1 MNYSKNIVNDLR
13 FSNQSQWY
21 SKIKRMTSHSI
32 EEETVIEEFQGLSD
46 QIQAE
51 KIADQFEQI
60 SNLYSPLNM
69 KDINISSLKD
79 DRPPPE
85 VNPYLVYLK
94 IMSLTKKTATAIGD
108 IPMKVIRLSAE
119 QLSFSLSYIYTQ
131 AILYGEYPNLY
142 KLEIVT
148 PAAKVYLPRTAK
160 DLRKISG
167 TPNFSKIF
175 EKIIAEVMLEDMSP
189 TRDPAQYG
197 NSKGVGTQHYL
208 IKMVDRILTVLD
220 TNNQHEK
227 NAVIVQLV
235 DWAQAF
241 DRQCPLLGM
250 KSFIKNGF
258 RKSVLP
264 VLASYFQDRKMRVN
278 WHNKLS
284 TQRNLPGG
292 GPQGSSI

>member
-1 MNYSKNIVNDLR
+1 MTSEIKQIDRNRKREYCRKKRSPKWNKLDEEFNVKSEEAKVNYSKNIVNDLR

-94 IMSLTKKTATAIGD
+94 IMSLTKKTDTAIGD
-108 IPMKVIRLSAE
+108 IPMKVIRLCAE
-119 QLSFSLSYIYTQ
+119 ELSFPLSDIYTR

-148 PAAKVYLPRTAK
+148 PAAKVYPPRTAK

-167 TPNFSKIF
+167 TPNF
-175 EKIIAEVMLEDMSP
+175 EKSLKRLLLRSC
-189 TRDPAQYG
+189 
-197 NSKGVGTQHYL
+197 L
-208 IKMVDRILTVLD
+208 RI
-220 TNNQHEK
+220 
-227 NAVIVQLV
+227 
-235 DWAQAF
+235 
-241 DRQCPLLGM
+241 
-250 KSFIKNGF
+250 
-258 RKSVLP
+258 
-264 VLASYFQDRKMRVN
+264 
-278 WHNKLS
+278 
-284 TQRNLPGG
+284 
-292 GPQGSSI
+292 

>member
-94 IMSLTKKTATAIGD
+94 IMSLTKKTDTAIGD
-108 IPMKVIRLSAE
+108 IPMKVIRLCAE
-119 QLSFSLSYIYTQ
+119 QLSFSLSDI
-131 AILYGEYPNLY
+131 
-142 KLEIVT
+142 
-148 PAAKVYLPRTAK
+148 
-160 DLRKISG
+160 
-167 TPNFSKIF
+167 
-175 EKIIAEVMLEDMSP
+175 
-189 TRDPAQYG
+189 
-197 NSKGVGTQHYL
+197 
-208 IKMVDRILTVLD
+208 
-220 TNNQHEK
+220 
-227 NAVIVQLV
+227 
-235 DWAQAF
+235 
-241 DRQCPLLGM
+241 
-250 KSFIKNGF
+250 
-258 RKSVLP
+258 
-264 VLASYFQDRKMRVN
+264 
-278 WHNKLS
+278 
-284 TQRNLPGG
+284 
-292 GPQGSSI
+292 